1 MRVFSSKLTVINES
15 SSDIDGLLAPPFYRK
30 SASVAASDT
39 FVDEI
44 DFDFRRFPFDAFRK
58 RAAGSYE
65 RLFRIQI
72 GGSEYHSVP
81 DPDPVLWKHGGAF
94 DLGEGR
100 RLRYSLKVDR
110 IRGRFAD
117 VTLRFSDVANG
128 SAWMQN
134 IGDDR
139 LLTQLAIPGT
149 HDSATYLFQF
159 PYVGTQSLDFTSQ
172 LNSGVRFLDIRV
184 GKTINNYWHMYHG
197 SVPLGDYDILVDQLS
212 RFLNANPTETVVVSI
227 KEDNTLVPSSK
238 TNLEI
243 FNFYRNRDRQL
254 RWFTENRV
262 PKLGEVR
269 GMAVFLRRFTVAD
282 WEKPLGID
290 ASRGWWDNASFSIP
304 IRPTGQTLEVQDRYK
319 TDNPVDKYNWGLE
332 YLWRARNSDYRQL
345 YLNFFSGTGGIL
357 GWFPPYPATPEAIA
371 KGYFQWYFN
380 VCRGLQTQYYDGVND
395 MLAGALGWFWF
406 SRFIFGRTR
415 GIVIMDYP
423 ESNDLAPRVVQLN
436 D

>member
-15 SSDIDGLLAPPFYRK
+15 SSDIDGLLVSPFYRK
-30 SASVAASDT
+30 RASVAARDT

-44 DFDFRRFPFDAFRK
+44 DFEFRRFPFDAFRK
-58 RAAGSYE
+58 RAAESYE
-65 RLFRIQI
+65 RLIRIQI

-100 RLRYSLKVDR
+100 RLRYSLTIDR
-110 IRGRFAD
+110 IRGRFVD

-134 IGDDR
+134 VGNDK

-149 HDSATYLFQF
+149 HDSATYLLQL
-159 PYVGTQSLDFTSQ
+159 PYVQTQSLDFTAQ

-184 GKTINNYWHMYHG
+184 GKTINNYWYMYHG
-197 SVPLGDYDILVDQLS
+197 SFLLGDYDILVDQLS
-212 RFLNANPTETVVVSI
+212 RFLSANPTETVVVSI
-227 KEDNTLVPSSK
+227 KEDNALVTSSI
-238 TNLEI
+238 TNLQI

-282 WEKPLGID
+282 WETPLGID

-319 TDNPVDKYNWGLE
+319 TDNPVDKYNWSLE
-332 YLWRARNSDYRQL
+332 YLWRAKTDDYSQL
-345 YLNFFSGTGGIL
+345 YLNFASGVGGIF
-357 GWFPPYPATPEAIA
+357 GSFPPLFATPYVIA
-371 KGYFQWYFN
+371 KGYDQYSYH
-380 VCRGLQTQYYDGVND
+380 VCGGLQPHHYDGVND
-395 MLAGALGWFWF
+395 MLAGALGWFWL
-406 SRFIFGRTR
+406 SRPFFGGTR

-436 D
+436 V